1 MLYKIIRITL
11 FVRDID
17 TSDMFILTIYNE
29 RRPMI
34 ISTITYSW
42 PLVQTVHRKI
52 ILIIQILLSTGSI
65 HFLEE

>member
-11 FVRDID
+11 FVRDIG
-17 TSDMFILTIYNE
+17 TSDMFILAIHNE

-42 PLVQTVHRKI
+42 PQVETVLKKCNFDD
-52 ILIIQILLSTGSI
+52 S
-65 HFLEE
+65 

>member
-17 TSDMFILTIYNE
+17 TSDMFILAIHNE

-42 PLVQTVHRKI
+42 PLVETVYKNI